1 MTDEEL
7 WEDVHDIMGAGHETT
22 ATTTAAVLYCV
33 SAHPEVARR
42 VRDELSA
49 VLGGAIP
56 LCLSRSKGQRV
67 CWRFVYFLRRNQRST
82 SPSLRSALL
91 MQC

>member
-42 VRDELSA
+42 VRNELSA
-49 VLGGAIP
+49 VLGGADTSLP
-56 LCLSRSKGQRV
+56 VTVRKPVSVLGGCALLAPNH
-67 CWRFVYFLRRNQRST
+67 CST
-82 SPSLRSALL
+82 SLSLR
-91 MQC
+91 